1 MVLLHF
7 VTSNEEIG
15 SQGQYKSPRP
25 ACAAS
30 SNGLVVAGDRK
41 MREMGA
47 EGTARQLRGILGAD
61 FLFF

>member
-1 MVLLHF
+1 MKK
-7 VTSNEEIG
+7 SE